1 MIEYNIREPH
11 DPEIYK
17 SVGVL
22 YSSLGRTLNKGVN
35 EEEVIAW
42 KTLIKK
48 KLENFSFLKKMERF
62 LALVECLYSKKCV
75 LLAIWEYYQNIGEK
89 E

>member
-42 KTLIKK
+42 KTLI
-48 KLENFSFLKKMERF
+48 
-62 LALVECLYSKKCV
+62 
-75 LLAIWEYYQNIGEK
+75 
-89 E
+89 